1 MSWSALA
8 WASKQK
14 TGNGTNKLVLIALA
28 NYADDNNSCFPSYK
42 TLIILTELSQRT
54 IARSLK
60 QLEENSF
67 ITIKQRF
74 SEYEQSAR
82 QTSNFY
88 QLNINVQFN
97 LTPSHIDHPPSHI
110 DHPPIVRVT
119 SHITNH
125 NKPNYNSEFELF
137 WKTYPNR
144 PNDNKYGAFQKFVD
158 IIKKKEIAFEGLIEK
173 TKWFAKTQ
181 EGKDTKFIPHCK
193 TWLSQKRFLDVEKPT
208 IKKTNLNLLVG

>member
-67 ITIKQRF
+67 ITIK
-74 SEYEQSAR
+74 Y
-82 QTSNFY
+82 TNCLIYILSNIF
-88 QLNINVQFN
+88 
-97 LTPSHIDHPPSHI
+97 
-110 DHPPIVRVT
+110 
-119 SHITNH
+119 
-125 NKPNYNSEFELF
+125 
-137 WKTYPNR
+137 
-144 PNDNKYGAFQKFVD
+144 
-158 IIKKKEIAFEGLIEK
+158 
-173 TKWFAKTQ
+173 
-181 EGKDTKFIPHCK
+181 
-193 TWLSQKRFLDVEKPT
+193 
-208 IKKTNLNLLVG
+208 

>member
-97 LTPSHIDHPPSHI
+97 LTPSHI

-208 IKKTNLNLLVG
+208 IKKTNLNMLVG

>member
-158 IIKKKEIAFEGLIEK
+158 IIKKKEITFEVLIEK

>member
-8 WASKQK
+8 WASNQK

-208 IKKTNLNLLVG
+208 IKKTNLNMLVG

>member
-208 IKKTNLNLLVG
+208 IKKTNLNMLVG